1 MECDFVELGTA
12 PKTVTEEMTP
22 DEDTQKLLK
31 EVVSRLGLEPR
42 ALALKA
48 PSLLR
53 KINAMTLQN
62 RPMSD
67 SHLQRVTVC
76 VSYIGQETELRFTNF
91 GGATSDNLTPQETTT
106 QGAAAR
112 AALVDP
118 CPRCRIQLPVI
129 LHVLVHGF
137 FHHESAT
144 RWACHGVLYVRLGGR
159 TDVVAVHIKTPPRR

>member
-31 EVVSRLGLEPR
+31 EVVTRLGLEPR

-76 VSYIGQETELRFTNF
+76 VSYIAGTSFHQVANRRTEVFLN
-91 GGATSDNLTPQETTT
+91 G
-106 QGAAAR
+106 
-112 AALVDP
+112 
-118 CPRCRIQLPVI
+118 
-129 LHVLVHGF
+129 
-137 FHHESAT
+137 
-144 RWACHGVLYVRLGGR
+144 
-159 TDVVAVHIKTPPRR
+159 